1 MCWDGFCISTTFGME
16 GQLGSWAVQPLAF
29 IKRSR
34 RDAESTIIPRMLLS
48 WFTHWVPSQRTHP
61 SQTVLVQLR
70 SQLNCPD
77 LEITFKEL
85 WQVNFIFQRNWHII
99 LILNQIFQPIH
110 WFPWGLRPQHTCAPL
125 GDLMCGRVDYSWAF
139 QLQETFIQL
148 LCPNV
153 LIFGRLSVPGHII
166 WVLLAVNF
174 KLYSP
179 QFCTKRS

>member
-1 MCWDGFCISTTFGME
+1 MGFAFLLPLGWRVSWGP
-16 GQLGSWAVQPLAF
+16 GQSSHL
-29 IKRSR
+29 
-34 RDAESTIIPRMLLS
+34 LLS
-48 WFTHWVPSQRTHP
+48 KEAEEMQKAPLSQGCYFPDLHTGCPPGRPT
-61 SQTVLVQLR
+61 QVKQFLVQLR

-85 WQVNFIFQRNWHII
+85 WQVNFIFHRNWHII
-99 LILNQIFQPIH
+99 LILNQIFQLIH

-125 GDLMCGRVDYSWAF
+125 GDLMRGRVDYSWAF
-139 QLQETFIQL
+139 SQLQETFIQL

-174 KLYSP
+174 KLYSL
-179 QFCTKRS
+179 QFCTKRL